1 MSSVDDVDKSL
12 WKEHLFIVHD
22 LTGAC
27 KVGARP
33 PTRISQKSWIALEEC
48 LFLVTSCVPTAFH
61 MCLAPQPVVDQARG
75 ILGG

>member
-1 MSSVDDVDKSL
+1 MGAVVAWNAVVVRGLATINNGNRRNFFGRSQVIHHQDPAIFDMSSVDDVDKSL

-33 PTRISQKSWIALEEC
+33 L
-48 LFLVTSCVPTAFH
+48 
-61 MCLAPQPVVDQARG
+61 
-75 ILGG
+75 